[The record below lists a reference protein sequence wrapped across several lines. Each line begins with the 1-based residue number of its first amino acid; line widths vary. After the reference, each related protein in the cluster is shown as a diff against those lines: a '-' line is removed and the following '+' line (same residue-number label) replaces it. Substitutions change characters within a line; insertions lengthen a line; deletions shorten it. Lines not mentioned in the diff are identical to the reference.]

1 MMDDVEANDRFWKET
16 GAVRPTTDFILNSL
30 DDAIALAFI
39 TMNK

>member
-1 MMDDVEANDRFWKET
+1 MVLDVEANDRFWKEM
-16 GAVRPTTDFILNSL
+16 GAVRPTADFIFHSL